1 MKSLAKSLLL
11 FLVLSPALLAEDQP
25 AKPEGPAKEAAPA
38 VELNEAEKAFV
49 ELLSNAALVGRFS
62 VQGRDDKTPAPEKYT
77 IISAAKLGNDSWLVT
92 ARITYGKYDLPVPV
106 PVTVKWAGDTAM
118 IQVTD
123 LTIPGMGSGF
133 TSRVLFYG
141 DRYAGT
147 WQHGK
152 VGGHMWGLIEK
163 NKEESKPEEKPQGIP
178 ATQAPAPAK

>member
-1 MKSLAKSLLL
+1 MKQLVAAWLLC
-11 FLVLSPALLAEDQP
+11 VCLSPALP
-25 AKPEGPAKEAAPA
+25 AQTPVEGDKPEAEKSAAQT
-38 VELNEAEKAFV
+38 VELNDAEKAFV
-49 ELLSNAALVGRFS
+49 ELLSKAALVGRFS

-77 IISAAKLGNDSWLVT
+77 ILSAAKLSEDNWLIT
-92 ARITYGKYDLPVPV
+92 ARITYGQYDLPVPV

-118 IQVTD
+118 IQVTE

-152 VGGHMWGLIEK
+152 VGGHMWGMIEK
-163 NKEESKPEEKPQGIP
+163 ADDNAAGDKAADKSDSPP
-178 ATQAPAPAK
+178 ASN